1 MISLLRFLLDRLA
14 VVRLRRAIIYQKAR
28 NFDGLA
34 ENVIGLRR
42 AIDTQV
48 RQSDELECQLHERD
62 AEIERLRQEYA
73 ALEARQYTSETASMR
88 DMHLDMFKRL
98 QGIAT
103 HLPTMQAALGEGAD
117 IRAQDV
123 LALIK
128 PLDQMLA
135 DLGFEMIGS
144 AGQETSFDPTRHRA
158 VGNGAQSI
166 NPNDKVRVR
175 FVGYLYSGEVVCKAE
190 VTPVKQAES
199 VS

>member
-1 MISLLRFLLDRLA
+1 MSLLLRNLIDRLA
-14 VVRLRRAIIYQKAR
+14 IFRLRQAIIRQKAR

-48 RQSDELECQLHERD
+48 RQSDELLRQLDERD

-73 ALEARQYTSETASMR
+73 MLEAKQSTSETASTR
-88 DMHLDMFKRL
+88 DTHLDVFRRI

-103 HLPTMQAALGEGAD
+103 HLPTMQVAVSEGAD
-117 IRAQDV
+117 VRAQDV
-123 LALIK
+123 LALLR
-128 PLDQMLA
+128 PLDQLLA

-144 AGQETSFDPTRHRA
+144 AGQETSYDPTRHRA
-158 VGNGAQSI
+158 VGTGAQSVS
-166 NPNDKVRVR
+166 PQDKVRVR
-175 FVGYLYSGEVVCKAE
+175 FVGYLYGGEVVCKAE